1 MASQNPQPVS
11 SWFRRDASSSAIPQ
25 RRPSNHLPSRL
36 GGPAASSP
44 PVNARPLQRTPSKL
58 TKKAHERPTLG
69 PAGSSSSTVQQRVV
83 PPSKSSGSAG
93 LHREN
98 NHGSESNHHPTKTRV
113 PRFDAATTRTPPLAA
128 ASSLASGPSAAST
141 HSSPRTA
148 VLRRKPSSIGRPSLR
163 ARTVTEPSVMMHEN
177 ASIAKALSSTTPDP
191 YSDTVLGVAMP
202 SAPPPPLSEE
212 REQPPGSQPHDQA
225 DPAYHAHTF
234 CTDQERPNQLLAP
247 NRSQSTPA
255 YALSASPSTRCSES
269 PGHFSHASSSTS
281 MSSHSPGMVTRV
293 RSRTRQI
300 SPITIRPSLDRSKT
314 EGTSSIPTAATDRRG
329 PIARYN
335 ESATSSS
342 SSSTVVGVEQGRRE
356 RKLPSQKDAHPG
368 VLKKSAVGKPADI
381 KDKTPQAPPPSV
393 PKQSSE
399 RSGRERPI
407 YPPPELAHLA
417 DADNKTSVSTHLPRP
432 ARPSREGTQDLSHLQ
447 RPSPVV
453 QSNLTSLP
461 TARHRR
467 QISSGS
473 ASPGSFAS
481 RITSPQTSNGSKK
494 PSISTST
501 TSPNLSLPDSHLSP
515 MSTHDS
521 NIEEKT
527 RGLSPGNGTARF
539 GFFSRKSPAQENVAA
554 SAVLRKEKKVVRK
567 GPMAGTGHEGYG
579 KYGIGRGR
587 SISTNSLTSSFGRS
601 PSSES
606 ITSNNA
612 GRPPANR
619 KDSYDDAHRKDNM
632 SSQKD
637 TGMDDFLRE
646 RLQPVILRGEGSAGS
661 SIATSSEAAVSTSSL
676 GSAPPPRPATAPRN
690 DSNASLTAATGSQRP
705 SVDRSRPTL
714 LPSSMTDSIRGKSPL
729 RALAG
734 RHKRTVSND
743 SALSVDP
750 APQHS
755 NTTYGPSG
763 SKKVIIASP
772 STDSSPARPQKKE
785 KDGPSKLNRKW
796 NFFQRAHST
805 PKNSAPPPSMAFKQ
819 QMPFTVPSSLSNR
832 PVAHYALDD
841 AEEKPIN
848 VQELELMMEEVA
860 RGADDSERERSR
872 PPSSQERKQ
881 SHGSV
886 PLPPPPILRW
896 PFESIDPTPL
906 TSPTVSRYL
915 DSDSGS
921 HLDPSRVDLRSPSPL
936 SFSPLAKEE
945 PPVPRGTSSDH
956 KSKTGDPPTL
966 PTKSR
971 HGPTV
976 TPELMHTKS
985 PLEQLQLARPSRL
998 QQVGRIPLVV
1008 STGDRRR
1015 NPNHSSFSRPFASDL
1030 PSPAHPPPNNILGS
1044 PFGDSRK
1051 PGTLIS
1057 EDPPTSSALPRD
1069 SIIPRPLF
1077 CNGSGIGNYDEPAL
1091 QRRTSGQSGSQLTEF
1106 LAFPRKYSEISHTS
1120 SSHAGYSSY
1129 ALTPG
1134 PSMPPEEDEVWREY
1148 DDLID
1153 EVMSSPDN
1161 RTPKSRGK
1169 RKRANLTKDS
1179 VSGKFMERMSRQYS
1193 DQAPAS
1199 WLQDSSRPGT
1209 VFEEHQD
1216 GAEATDLPNP
1226 FVEKPKVAV
1235 VDFEDANVSPK
1246 TTRVARNPST
1256 SVHLR
1261 RSQMLANFQPL
1272 AMLQTAGPIYNAPL
1286 EPPKDVNFTD
1296 PEGRLSLPS
1305 MRLSLESA
1313 ELGLGAPKS
1322 SEATG
1327 ESSEKSKLANASSL
1341 QNQADAKESTTT
1353 GLERVEES
1361 PKPIAS
1367 GTRYRDSRL
1376 MEASEYQNDGV
1387 ISMANLRVGALKTS
1401 KWLSFGRVLFSPAH
1415 LDLEES
1421 NDERVLILDGLG
1433 KDWSYFCALTYPR
1446 THFYYLSPAP
1456 SSSSQSSGPINP
1468 PPNYTHIHHSHASAP
1483 FPFPRGFFAT
1493 VVYRFPTAAPESV
1506 YRVIVGECKRVL
1518 RPGGYLELSAIDLD
1532 LVNMGQHA
1540 RKRVR
1545 DLKWEMQN
1553 VEADVCLAN
1562 ASDILLRLVGRRGFE
1577 AIKRGVV
1584 GVPVSGSLRKSGGDS
1599 GLGSVATGST
1609 TTSSTTGPTT
1619 SLGNPSSAQLTEL
1632 SSNTSPTNA
1641 TSGTPPDFGFSPDLS
1656 STASSAATHN
1666 DDNMIARVGR
1676 WWYSRCYETS
1686 MLPRSENGSGTDAE
1700 KRSMFADQALLR
1712 ECEERG
1718 TNFRLLICYAQKP
1731 EQAKRRTT
1739 VTTTN
1744 HDCKEKR
1751 DGEDV

>member
-11 SWFRRDASSSAIPQ
+11 SWFRRDASSSSIPQ
-25 RRPSNHLPSRL
+25 RNPSSRLPSKL
-36 GGPAASSP
+36 GGTVASSL
-44 PVNARPLQRTPSKL
+44 PVNALSSHRPPTKL
-58 TKKAHERPTLG
+58 TKKAHEGPGLG
-69 PAGSSSSTVQQRVV
+69 PSGSNSSVQQRVV
-83 PPSKSSGSAG
+83 APSKSSGSAG
-93 LHREN
+93 LHCEN
-98 NHGSESNHHPTKTRV
+98 SHGSESSHHPTKTRV

-128 ASSLASGPSAAST
+128 ASSLASGSSAAST

-163 ARTVTEPSVMMHEN
+163 ARTVTEPTVMMHEN
-177 ASIAKALSSTTPDP
+177 ASIAKALSSTTPEP

-212 REQPPGSQPHDQA
+212 REQPLDSQPQDQA
-225 DPAYHAHTF
+225 DPAYHAHPF
-234 CTDQERPNQLLAP
+234 SADQERPNHFLSP

-300 SPITIRPSLDRSKT
+300 SPITIRPPLDRSKT
-314 EGTSSIPTAATDRRG
+314 VGTASNLTAATDRRG
-329 PIARYN
+329 HIARY
-335 ESATSSS
+335 ESTTSSS

-356 RKLPSQKDAHPG
+356 RKDRNPQVTP
-368 VLKKSAVGKPADI
+368 SAVR
-381 KDKTPQAPPPSV
+381 
-393 PKQSSE
+393 KQSSE
-399 RSGRERPI
+399 QSRREQPI

-417 DADNKTSVSTHLPRP
+417 EINNKPPVSNHLPRP

-461 TARHRR
+461 TARHKR
-467 QISSGS
+467 QISSGSS

-481 RITSPQTSNGSKK
+481 RIASPQTSNGSKK
-494 PSISTST
+494 PSISTNT
-501 TSPNLSLPDSHLSP
+501 TSPNPSLPDSLLSP
-515 MSTHDS
+515 ISTNES
-521 NIEEKT
+521 NVEDKS
-527 RGLSPGNGTARF
+527 RGLSPGNGTSRF

-554 SAVLRKEKKVVRK
+554 SAVLRKEKKGFRK

-587 SISTNSLTSSFGRS
+587 SISTNSLTSFGRS

-612 GRPPANR
+612 ARPPTNR
-619 KDSYDDAHRKDNM
+619 KDSHDSTHRKYNPAG
-632 SSQKD
+632 QKE

-661 SIATSSEAAVSTSSL
+661 SIAASSEAAVSTSSL
-676 GSAPPPRPATAPRN
+676 GSAPAPRPATAPRN
-690 DSNASLTAATGSQRP
+690 DSNASLVATGSQRP

-743 SALSVDP
+743 SALSVEP
-750 APQHS
+750 ATQYS

-763 SKKVIIASP
+763 SKKIIISSP
-772 STDSSPARPQKKE
+772 SADPSRTRLLKKE
-785 KDGPSKLNRKW
+785 KESPSKLNCRW
-796 NFFQRAHST
+796 NFFQRAQSV
-805 PKNSAPPPSMAFKQ
+805 PKTSAPPPSMAFKQ
-819 QMPFTVPSSLSNR
+819 QMPFTVPSSVSQK

-841 AEEKPIN
+841 AEGKPVNI
-848 VQELELMMEEVA
+848 QELELMMEEVA
-860 RGADDSERERSR
+860 QGADDSEKERSR

-881 SHGSV
+881 SHDSV
-886 PLPPPPILRW
+886 LLPPAPIIRW

-906 TSPTVSRYL
+906 TSPTISRYL
-915 DSDSGS
+915 ESDSGL

-936 SFSPLAKEE
+936 SFSPLTKEDL
-945 PPVPRGTSSDH
+945 PVPRGN
-956 KSKTGDPPTL
+956 KIDPKKD
-966 PTKSR
+966 TKD
-971 HGPTV
+971 GPNSHTESQPGPKV
-976 TPELMHTKS
+976 TPELMQTKS

-1008 STGDRRR
+1008 STGYRRR

-1030 PSPAHPPPNNILGS
+1030 PSPAHPPPNNQ
-1044 PFGDSRK
+1044 D
-1051 PGTLIS
+1051 TLIS
-1057 EDPPTSSALPRD
+1057 ENPSTSSALPRD

-1077 CNGSGIGNYDEPAL
+1077 CNGSGIANYDEPAL
-1091 QRRTSGQSGSQLTEF
+1091 QRRTSGQSGSQISEF

-1120 SSHAGYSSY
+1120 SSNAGHSSY

-1134 PSMPPEEDEVWREY
+1134 PYIPPEEDEVWREY

-1153 EVMSSPDN
+1153 QVISSPDN
-1161 RTPKSRGK
+1161 RTPKSQEE
-1169 RKRANLTKDS
+1169 RKL
-1179 VSGKFMERMSRQYS
+1179 
-1193 DQAPAS
+1193 
-1199 WLQDSSRPGT
+1199 
-1209 VFEEHQD
+1209 FEEHQD
-1216 GAEATDLPNP
+1216 GADHTELPNP
-1226 FVEKPKVAV
+1226 FAEKPKVSV

-1246 TTRVARNPST
+1246 TTRLTRNPST
-1256 SVHLR
+1256 SIHLR

-1272 AMLQTAGPIYNAPL
+1272 SMLPTPGPASNAPL
-1286 EPPKDVNFTD
+1286 EQPKDINFAD

-1313 ELGLGAPKS
+1313 ELGSGALKFN
-1322 SEATG
+1322 EATG
-1327 ESSEKSKLANASSL
+1327 SSL
-1341 QNQADAKESTTT
+1341 QTQPDAQGSTST
-1353 GLERVEES
+1353 GIERVEES

-1367 GTRYRDSRL
+1367 GARYRDSRL
-1376 MEASEYQNDGV
+1376 METAECQSDGV

-1415 LDLEES
+1415 SDLEQS
-1421 NDERVLILDGLG
+1421 NNERVLILDGLG
-1433 KDWSYFCALTYPR
+1433 KGKCHRSDYMFRDLLTFLSDWSYFCALTYPR

-1456 SSSSQSSGPINP
+1456 SSSSQSAGPISP

-1483 FPFPRGFFAT
+1483 FPFPRGFFAA

-1506 YRVIVGECKRVL
+1506 YRAIVGECKRVL

-1545 DLKWEMQN
+1545 DLKWAMQN
-1553 VEADVCLAN
+1553 TEANVCLAN
-1562 ASDILLRLVGRRGFE
+1562 ASDVLLRLVGRRGFE

-1584 GVPVSGSLRKSGGDS
+1584 GVPVSGSLRKSGGGES
-1599 GLGSVATGST
+1599 GAGS
-1609 TTSSTTGPTT
+1609 P
-1619 SLGNPSSAQLTEL
+1619 

-1641 TSGTPPDFGFSPDLS
+1641 TSGTPPDFGFGPDLS
-1656 STASSAATHN
+1656 STASSTATLD
-1666 DDNMIARVGR
+1666 DDNMVARVGR

-1686 MLPRSENGSGTDAE
+1686 MFPRNDGGSGTDAAAAAD
-1700 KRSMFADQALLR
+1700 KKSMFVDQALLR

-1731 EQAKRRTT
+1731 EQMKRRT
-1739 VTTTN
+1739 VS
-1744 HDCKEKR
+1744 
-1751 DGEDV
+1751 V

>member
-25 RRPSNHLPSRL
+25 RKPSNHLPSRL
-36 GGPAASSP
+36 GGPAASSL

-58 TKKAHERPTLG
+58 TKKAHDRPTLG
-69 PAGSSSSTVQQRVV
+69 PAGSSSTVQQRVV

-128 ASSLASGPSAAST
+128 ASSLASGSSAAST

-202 SAPPPPLSEE
+202 SAPPPPLSGE

-225 DPAYHAHTF
+225 DPAYHAHPF

-281 MSSHSPGMVTRV
+281 MSSPSPGMVTRV

-314 EGTSSIPTAATDRRG
+314 ETIASNPTAATDRRG
-329 PIARYN
+329 PIARCN

-342 SSSTVVGVEQGRRE
+342 SSSTVIGIEQGKRE
-356 RKLPSQKDAHPG
+356 RKD
-368 VLKKSAVGKPADI
+368 KSA
-381 KDKTPQAPPPSV
+381 QALPPSV

-399 RSGRERPI
+399 HSGRERPI

-417 DADNKTSVSTHLPRP
+417 DADNKPSVSTHLPRP

-515 MSTHDS
+515 ISTHDS

-527 RGLSPGNGTARF
+527 RGLSPGNGNGTARF

-619 KDSYDDAHRKDNM
+619 KDSHDNGHRKDNM
-632 SSQKD
+632 SSQKE

-690 DSNASLTAATGSQRP
+690 DSNASLAAATGSQRP

-743 SALSVDP
+743 SALSVEP
-750 APQHS
+750 APQYS

-805 PKNSAPPPSMAFKQ
+805 PKNPAPPPSMAFKQ

-832 PVAHYALDD
+832 PVAHYALDET
-841 AEEKPIN
+841 EEKPIN
-848 VQELELMMEEVA
+848 IQELELMMEEVA
-860 RGADDSERERSR
+860 RGADDSEKERSR

-881 SHGSV
+881 SHDSV
-886 PLPPPPILRW
+886 LLPPPPILRW

-936 SFSPLAKEE
+936 SFSPLAKEG
-945 PPVPRGTSSDH
+945 PPVPRGTSSDL
-956 KSKTGDPPTL
+956 KSKTGDPPTP
-966 PTKSR
+966 PTKSQ

-1051 PGTLIS
+1051 PGTLAS
-1057 EDPPTSSALPRD
+1057 EDPPAGPALPPD

-1077 CNGSGIGNYDEPAL
+1077 CNGSGIGNYDEPAF
-1091 QRRTSGQSGSQLTEF
+1091 QRRTSGQSGYQLSEF

-1120 SSHAGYSSY
+1120 SSNAGYSSY

-1134 PSMPPEEDEVWREY
+1134 PHLPPEEDEVWREY

-1161 RTPKSRGK
+1161 RTPKNREE

-1179 VSGKFMERMSRQYS
+1179 
-1193 DQAPAS
+1193 
-1199 WLQDSSRPGT
+1199 
-1209 VFEEHQD
+1209 
-1216 GAEATDLPNP
+1216 
-1226 FVEKPKVAV
+1226 PKVAV

-1272 AMLQTAGPIYNAPL
+1272 AMLQTAGPVYNAPL
-1286 EPPKDVNFTD
+1286 EPPKDVSFTD

-1322 SEATG
+1322 NEATG
-1327 ESSEKSKLANASSL
+1327 ESSENSKPANASL
-1341 QNQADAKESTTT
+1341 FQTQADAKESTTA

-1376 MEASEYQNDGV
+1376 MEASEYQHDGV

-1415 LDLEES
+1415 SDLEES
-1421 NDERVLILDGLG
+1421 NDERVLILD
-1433 KDWSYFCALTYPR
+1433 DWSYFCALTYPR

-1483 FPFPRGFFAT
+1483 FPFPRGFFAA

-1532 LVNMGQHA
+1532 LVSMGQHA

-1584 GVPVSGSLRKSGGDS
+1584 GVPVSGSLRKSGGES

-1609 TTSSTTGPTT
+1609 TASSTTGPTT
-1619 SLGNPSSAQLTEL
+1619 SLGNPSSTQLTEL

-1641 TSGTPPDFGFSPDLS
+1641 TSGTPPDFGFAPDLS
-1656 STASSAATHN
+1656 STAFSAATQN

-1686 MLPRSENGSGTDAE
+1686 MLPRSESGSGSDAE

-1731 EQAKRRTT
+1731 EQVKRRT
-1739 VTTTN
+1739 VS
-1744 HDCKEKR
+1744 
-1751 DGEDV
+1751 V

>member
-11 SWFRRDASSSAIPQ
+11 SWFRRDASSSSIPQ
-25 RRPSNHLPSRL
+25 RNPSSRLPSKL
-36 GGPAASSP
+36 GGPVASSL
-44 PVNARPLQRTPSKL
+44 PVNALSSHRPPTKL
-58 TKKAHERPTLG
+58 TKKAHERPGLG
-69 PAGSSSSTVQQRVV
+69 PSGSSSSVQQRVV
-83 PPSKSSGSAG
+83 APSKSSGSAG
-93 LHREN
+93 LHCEN
-98 NHGSESNHHPTKTRV
+98 SHGSESSHHPTKTRV

-128 ASSLASGPSAAST
+128 ASSLASGSSAAST

-163 ARTVTEPSVMMHEN
+163 ARTVTEPTVMMHEN
-177 ASIAKALSSTTPDP
+177 ASIAKALSSTTPEP

-212 REQPPGSQPHDQA
+212 REQPLDSQPQDQA
-225 DPAYHAHTF
+225 DPAYHAHPF
-234 CTDQERPNQLLAP
+234 SADQERPNHFLSP

-300 SPITIRPSLDRSKT
+300 SPITIRPPLDRSKT
-314 EGTSSIPTAATDRRG
+314 VGTASNLTAATDRRG
-329 PIARYN
+329 HIARY
-335 ESATSSS
+335 ESTTSSS
-342 SSSTVVGVEQGRRE
+342 SSSTVVGIEQGRRE
-356 RKLPSQKDAHPG
+356 RKDRNPQATP
-368 VLKKSAVGKPADI
+368 SAVR
-381 KDKTPQAPPPSV
+381 
-393 PKQSSE
+393 KQSSE
-399 RSGRERPI
+399 QSRREQPI

-417 DADNKTSVSTHLPRP
+417 EIDNKPPVSNHLPRP

-461 TARHRR
+461 TARHKR
-467 QISSGS
+467 QISSGSS

-481 RITSPQTSNGSKK
+481 RIASPQTSNGSKK
-494 PSISTST
+494 PSISTNT
-501 TSPNLSLPDSHLSP
+501 TSPNPSLPDSLLSP
-515 MSTHDS
+515 ISTNES
-521 NIEEKT
+521 NVEDKS
-527 RGLSPGNGTARF
+527 RGLSPGNGTSRF

-554 SAVLRKEKKVVRK
+554 SAVLRKEKKGFRK

-587 SISTNSLTSSFGRS
+587 SISTNSLTSFGRS

-612 GRPPANR
+612 ARPPTNR
-619 KDSYDDAHRKDNM
+619 KDSHDGTHRKYNPAG
-632 SSQKD
+632 QKE
-637 TGMDDFLRE
+637 TGMDDFLRD

-661 SIATSSEAAVSTSSL
+661 SVAASSEAAVSTSSL
-676 GSAPPPRPATAPRN
+676 GSAPAPRPATAPRN
-690 DSNASLTAATGSQRP
+690 DSNASLVATGSQRP
-705 SVDRSRPTL
+705 SVDRSHPTL

-743 SALSVDP
+743 SALSVELATQYP
-750 APQHS
+750 

-763 SKKVIIASP
+763 SKKVIISSP
-772 STDSSPARPQKKE
+772 SADPSRTRLLKKE
-785 KDGPSKLNRKW
+785 KESPSKMNCRW
-796 NFFQRAHST
+796 NFFQRAQSV
-805 PKNSAPPPSMAFKQ
+805 PKTSAPPPSMAFKQ
-819 QMPFTVPSSLSNR
+819 QMPFTVPSSLSQK

-841 AEEKPIN
+841 AEGKPVNI
-848 VQELELMMEEVA
+848 QELELMMEEVA
-860 RGADDSERERSR
+860 QGADDSEKERSR

-881 SHGSV
+881 SHDSV
-886 PLPPPPILRW
+886 LLPPAPIIRW

-906 TSPTVSRYL
+906 TSPTISRYL
-915 DSDSGS
+915 ESDSGL

-936 SFSPLAKEE
+936 SFSPLTKEDL
-945 PPVPRGTSSDH
+945 PVPRGN
-956 KSKTGDPPTL
+956 KIDPKKD
-966 PTKSR
+966 TKD
-971 HGPTV
+971 GPNSHTESQPGPKV
-976 TPELMHTKS
+976 TPELMQTKS

-1030 PSPAHPPPNNILGS
+1030 PSPAHPPPNNQ
-1044 PFGDSRK
+1044 D
-1051 PGTLIS
+1051 TLIS
-1057 EDPPTSSALPRD
+1057 ENPSTSSALPRD

-1077 CNGSGIGNYDEPAL
+1077 CNGSGIANYDEPAL
-1091 QRRTSGQSGSQLTEF
+1091 QRRTSGQSGSQISEF

-1120 SSHAGYSSY
+1120 SSNAGHSSY

-1134 PSMPPEEDEVWREY
+1134 PYIPPEEDEVWREY

-1153 EVMSSPDN
+1153 QVISSPDN
-1161 RTPKSRGK
+1161 RTPKSQEE
-1169 RKRANLTKDS
+1169 RKL
-1179 VSGKFMERMSRQYS
+1179 
-1193 DQAPAS
+1193 
-1199 WLQDSSRPGT
+1199 
-1209 VFEEHQD
+1209 FEEHQD
-1216 GAEATDLPNP
+1216 GADHTELPNP
-1226 FVEKPKVAV
+1226 FAEKPKVSV

-1246 TTRVARNPST
+1246 TTRLTRNPST
-1256 SVHLR
+1256 SIHLR

-1272 AMLQTAGPIYNAPL
+1272 SMLPTPGPASNAPL
-1286 EPPKDVNFTD
+1286 EQPKDINFAD

-1313 ELGLGAPKS
+1313 ELGSGALKFN
-1322 SEATG
+1322 EATG
-1327 ESSEKSKLANASSL
+1327 SSL
-1341 QNQADAKESTTT
+1341 QTQPDAQGSTST
-1353 GLERVEES
+1353 GIERVEES

-1367 GTRYRDSRL
+1367 GARYRDSRL
-1376 MEASEYQNDGV
+1376 MEPAEFQSDGV

-1415 LDLEES
+1415 SDLEQS
-1421 NDERVLILDGLG
+1421 NNERVLILDGLG
-1433 KDWSYFCALTYPR
+1433 KGKCHRSDYMFRDLLTFLSDWSYFCALTYPR

-1456 SSSSQSSGPINP
+1456 SSSSQSAGPINP

-1483 FPFPRGFFAT
+1483 FPFPRGFFAA

-1506 YRVIVGECKRVL
+1506 YRAIVGECKRVL

-1545 DLKWEMQN
+1545 DLKWAMQN
-1553 VEADVCLAN
+1553 IEANVCLAN
-1562 ASDILLRLVGRRGFE
+1562 ASDVLLRLVGRRGFE

-1584 GVPVSGSLRKSGGDS
+1584 GVPVSGSLRKSGGGES
-1599 GLGSVATGST
+1599 GAGS
-1609 TTSSTTGPTT
+1609 P
-1619 SLGNPSSAQLTEL
+1619 

-1641 TSGTPPDFGFSPDLS
+1641 TSGTPPDFGFGPALS
-1656 STASSAATHN
+1656 STASSTATLD
-1666 DDNMIARVGR
+1666 DDNMVARVGR

-1686 MLPRSENGSGTDAE
+1686 MFPRNDGGNGTDAAAAAD
-1700 KRSMFADQALLR
+1700 KKSMFVDQALLR

-1731 EQAKRRTT
+1731 EQMKRRT
-1739 VTTTN
+1739 VS
-1744 HDCKEKR
+1744 
-1751 DGEDV
+1751 V

>member
-1 MASQNPQPVS
+1 M
-11 SWFRRDASSSAIPQ
+11 
-25 RRPSNHLPSRL
+25 
-36 GGPAASSP
+36 SSP
-44 PVNARPLQRTPSKL
+44 
-58 TKKAHERPTLG
+58 
-69 PAGSSSSTVQQRVV
+69 
-83 PPSKSSGSAG
+83 
-93 LHREN
+93 
-98 NHGSESNHHPTKTRV
+98 
-113 PRFDAATTRTPPLAA
+113 
-128 ASSLASGPSAAST
+128 
-141 HSSPRTA
+141 
-148 VLRRKPSSIGRPSLR
+148 
-163 ARTVTEPSVMMHEN
+163 
-177 ASIAKALSSTTPDP
+177 
-191 YSDTVLGVAMP
+191 
-202 SAPPPPLSEE
+202 
-212 REQPPGSQPHDQA
+212 
-225 DPAYHAHTF
+225 
-234 CTDQERPNQLLAP
+234 
-247 NRSQSTPA
+247 
-255 YALSASPSTRCSES
+255 
-269 PGHFSHASSSTS
+269 
-281 MSSHSPGMVTRV
+281 SPGMVTRV

-314 EGTSSIPTAATDRRG
+314 ETIASNPTAATDRRG
-329 PIARYN
+329 PIARCN

-342 SSSTVVGVEQGRRE
+342 SSSTVIGIEQGKRE
-356 RKLPSQKDAHPG
+356 RKVPSQKDAHSG
-368 VLKKSAVGKPADI
+368 VLK
-381 KDKTPQAPPPSV
+381 
-393 PKQSSE
+393 
-399 RSGRERPI
+399 
-407 YPPPELAHLA
+407 
-417 DADNKTSVSTHLPRP
+417 
-432 ARPSREGTQDLSHLQ
+432 
-447 RPSPVV
+447 
-453 QSNLTSLP
+453 
-461 TARHRR
+461 RR

-515 MSTHDS
+515 ISTHDS

-527 RGLSPGNGTARF
+527 RGLSPGNGNGTARF

-619 KDSYDDAHRKDNM
+619 KDSHDNGHRKDNM
-632 SSQKD
+632 SSQKE

-690 DSNASLTAATGSQRP
+690 DSNASLAAATGSQRP

-743 SALSVDP
+743 SALSVEP
-750 APQHS
+750 APQYS

-805 PKNSAPPPSMAFKQ
+805 PKNPAPPPSMAFKQ

-832 PVAHYALDD
+832 PVAHYALDET
-841 AEEKPIN
+841 EEKPIN
-848 VQELELMMEEVA
+848 IQELELMMEEVA
-860 RGADDSERERSR
+860 R
-872 PPSSQERKQ
+872 
-881 SHGSV
+881 
-886 PLPPPPILRW
+886 
-896 PFESIDPTPL
+896 
-906 TSPTVSRYL
+906 
-915 DSDSGS
+915 
-921 HLDPSRVDLRSPSPL
+921 
-936 SFSPLAKEE
+936 
-945 PPVPRGTSSDH
+945 
-956 KSKTGDPPTL
+956 
-966 PTKSR
+966 
-971 HGPTV
+971 
-976 TPELMHTKS
+976 
-985 PLEQLQLARPSRL
+985 
-998 QQVGRIPLVV
+998 
-1008 STGDRRR
+1008 
-1015 NPNHSSFSRPFASDL
+1015 
-1030 PSPAHPPPNNILGS
+1030 AHPPPNNILGS

-1051 PGTLIS
+1051 PGTLAS
-1057 EDPPTSSALPRD
+1057 EDPPAGPALPPD

-1077 CNGSGIGNYDEPAL
+1077 CNGSGIGNYDEPAF
-1091 QRRTSGQSGSQLTEF
+1091 QRRTSGQSGYQLSEF

-1120 SSHAGYSSY
+1120 SSNAGYSSY

-1134 PSMPPEEDEVWREY
+1134 PHLPPEEDEVWREY

-1161 RTPKSRGK
+1161 RTPKNREE

-1179 VSGKFMERMSRQYS
+1179 VTGKFMERMSRRFS
-1193 DQAPAS
+1193 DQAPTS
-1199 WLQDSSRPGT
+1199 WLQDPSRPGT

-1216 GAEATDLPNP
+1216 GAESTELPNP

-1272 AMLQTAGPIYNAPL
+1272 AMLQTAGPVYNAPL
-1286 EPPKDVNFTD
+1286 EPPKDVSFTD

-1305 MRLSLESA
+1305 
-1313 ELGLGAPKS
+1313 APKS
-1322 SEATG
+1322 NEATG
-1327 ESSEKSKLANASSL
+1327 ESSENSKPANASL
-1341 QNQADAKESTTT
+1341 FQTQADAKESTTA

-1376 MEASEYQNDGV
+1376 MEASEYQHDGV

-1415 LDLEES
+1415 SDLEES
-1421 NDERVLILDGLG
+1421 NDERVLILD
-1433 KDWSYFCALTYPR
+1433 DWSYFCALTYPR

-1483 FPFPRGFFAT
+1483 FPFPRGFFAA

-1532 LVNMGQHA
+1532 LVSMGQHA

-1584 GVPVSGSLRKSGGDS
+1584 GVPVSGSLRKSGGES

-1609 TTSSTTGPTT
+1609 TASSTTGPTT
-1619 SLGNPSSAQLTEL
+1619 SLGNPSSTQLTEL

-1641 TSGTPPDFGFSPDLS
+1641 TSGTPPDFGFAPDLS
-1656 STASSAATHN
+1656 STAFSAATQN

-1686 MLPRSENGSGTDAE
+1686 MLPRSESGSGSDAE

-1731 EQAKRRTT
+1731 EQVKRRT
-1739 VTTTN
+1739 VS
-1744 HDCKEKR
+1744 
-1751 DGEDV
+1751 V